1 MATRH
6 FRRKVKETDEVPSSS
21 DDELNDDS
29 RRQSGAPPTVLT
41 SADVEYPTQNY
52 LENTEDPSGDNVGH
66 DNTEEEAEDVKEV
79 SDDNSNDEDS
89 TRSSSEEEELVL
101 QKPVYLK
108 RTTSTRTEPDSN
120 KRQKAVD
127 SSVEDLRHTDLLKR
141 IDLANE
147 GAQRREELMSE
158 MLGDYTTDKDL
169 LRRTMLLDDD
179 DNKDPDFERKEWE
192 RRNAERLKRQRDILV
207 ARQLEL
213 EEQQARK
220 LKYSNSKDLE
230 VGVSEEKEEK
240 DTKKKMLS
248 AINAREHGRIHPEKA
263 FQPQKVQD
271 VQFGDLSTTHGSNDD
286 QRNEY
291 SVL

>member
-6 FRRKVKETDEVPSSS
+6 FRRKVKETDETPSSS

-29 RRQSGAPPTVLT
+29 KKQSGDPSTVST
-41 SADVEYPTQNY
+41 SANLEHPTQNY
-52 LENTEDPSGDNVGH
+52 LENTEGPSGDNLGH
-66 DNTEEEAEDVKEV
+66 DNTEEEVEEVEKV
-79 SDDNSNDEDS
+79 SDDDSNDEDS
-89 TRSSSEEEELVL
+89 TSSSSEEEELVL

-108 RTTSTRTEPDSN
+108 RTTSTRAESDSN

-147 GAQRREELMSE
+147 GAQKREELMSE

-179 DNKDPDFERKEWE
+179 DTKDPDFERKEWE

-213 EEQQARK
+213 EEQQARQ

-230 VGVSEEKEEK
+230 VGVNEEEEEK

-248 AINAREHGRIHPEKA
+248 AINAREHGRIHHEKA
-263 FQPQKVQD
+263 FQPQRVQD
-271 VQFGDLSTTHGSNDD
+271 VQFGDLSTAHEPNDD